1 MSELIPSITI
11 SEFKQLKAS
20 EIKELK
26 ALEVMSDG
34 EHLFTAIIPHGDIYA
49 REYVR
54 TQAEGLATTANIS
67 GGKEHSEI
75 LRERV
80 A

>member
-1 MSELIPSITI
+1 MSELIPSMTI

-26 ALEVMSDG
+26 ALEITSDG

-49 REYVR
+49 KDYAK
-54 TQAEGLATTANIS
+54 TQAEGLALTANIS
-67 GGKEHSEI
+67 GGKDPK
-75 LRERV
+75 V
-80 A
+80 VV